1 MWSET
6 GGRWGRRTWKLR
18 RRQSG
23 FPFRDKQ
30 RDFPWA
36 ICPVCG
42 QEQYQEDLP
51 LEEGQCL
58 ACRRRAR
65 KREED
70 AMTLREMSVE
80 YRAQA
85 QALRGRMQ
93 ELEKAWK
100 QTEDPAERANLEGRI
115 WTLEVLWRET
125 RDQAVL
131 LERYYERGYHRNEK
145 YTL

>member
-1 MWSET
+1 M
-6 GGRWGRRTWKLR
+6 GD
-18 RRQSG
+18 RQIWYHIREG
-23 FPFRDKQ
+23 FRSIFTHGLMSIAAVCMTVACLLIMGS
-30 RDFPWA
+30 FSLIA
-36 ICPVCG
+36 INANHVLG
-42 QEQYQEDLP
+42 DLEDDN
-51 LEEGQCL
+51 QFL
-58 ACRRRAR
+58 AYI
-65 KREED
+65 D
-70 AMTLREMSVE
+70 DSLT
-80 YRAQA
+80 RAQA

-100 QTEDPAERANLEGRI
+100 QTKDPAERANLEGRI